1 MKVAI
6 EGAPGVGK
14 STLCIALVEHIPDAA
29 WVEEPLTDNPYL
41 GDYYRD
47 PGRWA
52 LAMQVDILLR
62 RANALASVSNRRRA
76 IEFLDRSA
84 WGDRLFA
91 VTARDLGIMSAREFD
106 TYDAVF
112 RAVTASGSTLP
123 DAVVYL
129 RASADAVWARVMA
142 RARPEEAAMRRE
154 YLDAVC
160 ATYESF
166 FARPP
171 IGMRVVTVDWEQFG
185 TVDAA
190 WSKVEAAFTRGFD
203 AP

>member
-14 STLCIALVEHIPDAA
+14 STLCAALVSHVPDSA
-29 WVEEPLTDNPYL
+29 WVEEPVTENPYL
-41 GDYYRD
+41 GDYYLD

-62 RANALASVSNRRRA
+62 RANAIAAVANRRHA
-76 IEFLDRSA
+76 VEFLDRSP

-106 TYDAVF
+106 TYDSVF
-112 RAVTASGSTLP
+112 RAVTSSQGVLP

-129 RASADAVWARVMA
+129 RASSDAVWNRVTS

-160 ATYESF
+160 ATYDAF
-166 FARPP
+166 FSRPP
-171 IGMRVVTVDWEQFG
+171 VGMRVVAVDWESFG
-185 TVDAA
+185 TVEGA
-190 WSKVEAAFTRGFD
+190 WSQVETAFTRGFVV
-203 AP
+203 

>member
-14 STLCIALVEHIPDAA
+14 STLCSALAAHIPDSA
-29 WVEEPLTDNPYL
+29 WVEEPVTENPYL
-41 GDYYRD
+41 ADYYLE

-62 RANALASVSNRRRA
+62 RANAIAAVAHRRRA
-76 IEFLDRSA
+76 VEFLDRSA

-106 TYDAVF
+106 TYDSVF
-112 RAVTASGSTLP
+112 RAVTASPGVLP

-129 RASADAVWARVMA
+129 RASADAVWNRVA
-142 RARPEEAAMRRE
+142 VRARPEEAAMRRE

-160 ATYESF
+160 ETYESF

-171 IGMRVVTVDWEQFG
+171 IGMRVITVDWEAFG
-185 TVDAA
+185 TVDEA
-190 WSKVEAAFTRGFD
+190 WSQVETAFTRGFGN
-203 AP
+203 P

>member
-14 STLCIALVEHIPDAA
+14 STLCRSLADHVSDST
-29 WVEEPLTDNPYL
+29 WVEEPVTENPYL
-41 GDYYRD
+41 ADYYSD
-47 PGRWA
+47 PNRWA

-62 RANALASVSNRRRA
+62 RANAIAAVANRRHA

-91 VTARDLGIMSAREFD
+91 CTARDLGIMQAREFD

-112 RAVTASGSTLP
+112 RSVTGSPGVLP
-123 DAVVYL
+123 DVVVYL
-129 RASADAVWARVMA
+129 QASTEALWNRVA
-142 RARPEEAAMRRE
+142 SRARPEEAMMRRD

-160 ATYESF
+160 ASYDGF
-166 FARPP
+166 FSKPP
-171 IGMRVVTVDWEQFG
+171 VGMRVVVLDWESFG
-185 TVDAA
+185 TSERA
-190 WSKVEAAFTRGFD
+190 WSEIEDAFSRGFRS
-203 AP
+203 